1 MSSNI
6 ENNMPED
13 SDLIRKFQS
22 GDENSFDELV
32 KKHLNNVFGFFL
44 KVTGDSMV
52 AEDLAQDVFMKLY
65 KNLKNFRHES
75 SFSTYLFRIN
85 SNTANSW
92 ITRNK
97 WKNILHLD
105 QTHERGE
112 IDSSIEK
119 DWARKELWD
128 EISKLPK
135 KQRTVVMLRIN
146 ETLSYKEISAI
157 TGMSEGTAKV
167 NYHHALKKLKEV
179 LDNE

>member
-1 MSSNI
+1 
-6 ENNMPED
+6 MPED

-22 GDENSFDELV
+22 GDESSFDELV

-44 KVTGDSMV
+44 KMTGDSMA

-105 QTHERGE
+105 QTHEIGE

-119 DWARKELWD
+119 IGQEKNYGMRYQNYQKNNEL
-128 EISKLPK
+128 
-135 KQRTVVMLRIN
+135 
-146 ETLSYKEISAI
+146 
-157 TGMSEGTAKV
+157 
-167 NYHHALKKLKEV
+167 
-179 LDNE
+179 

>member
-1 MSSNI
+1 
-6 ENNMPED
+6 
-13 SDLIRKFQS
+13 
-22 GDENSFDELV
+22 
-32 KKHLNNVFGFFL
+32 
-44 KVTGDSMV
+44 
-52 AEDLAQDVFMKLY
+52 MKLY

-85 SNTANSW
+85 SNVANSW

-135 KQRTVVMLRIN
+135 KQRKVVILRV
-146 ETLSYKEISAI
+146 TDGLSYRDISEI
-157 TGMSEGTAKV
+157 TGISEGTAKV
-167 NYHHALKKLKEV
+167 NFHHGLKRLKEK
-179 LDNE
+179 LNND